1 MPQPSC
7 VGVSQRIA
15 AVSDVPNANSFR
27 VQAVPA
33 PENGFRRKDAAW
45 NDAPSML
52 RSHGTEDATMKDKA
66 NRTPN
71 RLARLAQV
79 ASLALTIVTVS
90 FAWAA
95 DTMRPNGGR
104 AAPVSIVD
112 LDISTIDGQLIAQ
125 ERVGSMARTLCDR
138 IIDPL
143 DLGRHEHYVH
153 CVATATDQAMRQIL
167 AAGFARAAQVP
178 PSLDAPANTSVQVEG
193 QTPRAK
199 VSLTDLDLS
208 TAEGV
213 RAAHE
218 RLHDVARRLCAQ
230 IAEESEISHRPNFVK
245 CVGDTM
251 ATARVD
257 VGSSSRTQLV
267 GRNR

>member
-1 MPQPSC
+1 MERRPQY
-7 VGVSQRIA
+7 VA
-15 AVSDVPNANSFR
+15 
-27 VQAVPA
+27 
-33 PENGFRRKDAAW
+33 
-45 NDAPSML
+45 
-52 RSHGTEDATMKDKA
+52 
-66 NRTPN
+66 
-71 RLARLAQV
+71 LARNKRGRDDDERQGKPNSESPREAGPSRLPGNNYRDGV
-79 ASLALTIVTVS
+79 PRL
-90 FAWAA
+90 AA
-95 DTMRPNGGR
+95 DTMLPNGGR

-112 LDISTIDGQLIAQ
+112 FDISTIDGQLIAQ

-143 DLGRHEHYVH
+143 DLGPHEHYVQ

-167 AAGFARAAQVP
+167 AAAFARAAQVP
-178 PSLDAPANTSVQVEG
+178 PPLDAPANTSVQAEG
-193 QTPRAK
+193 QTLRAK

-230 IAEESEISHRPNFVK
+230 IAEESEISHQPNFVK
-245 CVGDTM
+245 CVGDAM

-257 VGSSSRTQLV
+257 VGPSSRTQLV